1 MKLKKVGVGL
11 IGLGFAIMIGAILPQ
26 SVHASKSN
34 IDLSGLKSDYKC
46 NDSSREYHFYG
57 STTSHNITVDCN
69 GKTVYIYL
77 KNASIDM
84 LNESN
89 DKKSEKKP
97 AINIK
102 SGTNAV
108 IYLEGENV
116 LHGGNNTK
124 LVNRDGYAGIQ
135 VAEGASVTILG
146 NGKADIKGGGN
157 DHGAA
162 GIGAEYDKNC
172 GMITI
177 GDGYNCPVITA
188 VGGDGGAGIGGSED
202 ASCKKGI
209 YIYNG
214 NITATGKNGGAG
226 IGAGDGVAT
235 GSGGNVDTILIS
247 GGTITATGS
256 SGAAGIGGSD
266 SGTGGGSGDASNITI
281 GGGNITAIGGSEAAG
296 IGGGRDALVSNITI
310 TGGTI
315 TATGGKYGAGIGG
328 GNHVGSGDGG
338 DVKNLNIAGGTI
350 IATGG
355 ESAAGIGGGDQSI
368 VTGLMIVEEGAKSL
382 NITATGGKWGAGIG
396 NGNSGVDS
404 NDIDKIYINLNGG
417 KIIATGGSQGAG
429 IGGGNSVAKEI
440 FIYGKGTIDAT
451 GYDESCAIG
460 SGEKEDGGNIT
471 IEGRSG
477 GRALIINAY
486 AAATKGNDN
495 DAAAIG
501 SADSKSGTV
510 TIKNAEVYVD
520 CVYGCYGSGIGI
532 GKNQSLA
539 AHSGGDIIIEN
550 CYIKDK
556 NAADRNASS
565 IGAGT
570 SSKMN
575 NIIIKNSE
583 VYGGSIGGTDNNNQM
598 FDFKCIGDITI
609 DGSTIEATAG
619 NGNRAAIGS
628 SVYSGVGTITI
639 TNSTVTAN
647 AVSGAGIGSGGYTS
661 NSGVEVFRWLG
672 CSAGDIYIK
681 GSTVTANGGDGGAG
695 IGGGWGTSVGSVFIE
710 DSDVEANGGER
721 GYNDAQGGAGI
732 GGGYCE
738 SLPYISVKN
747 STVKATGGRFAAGIG
762 SGGNSSSATTMWN
775 TSCGTV
781 ELEGSNITATG
792 GEGGAGIGTGYGAQF
807 YSHSKINIISCEVTA
822 VGGKYAAGIGAGA
835 NGWAGAGG
843 EACDI
848 TITGDSKVT
857 ATGGEGGAG
866 IGGGRDG
873 GCDTVEISLSETTY
887 LGGDKWLY
895 YVKAT
900 GGKGAA
906 GIGSGGVEA
915 SKDDTFRNDGQDT
928 DKVIIKGGYVYAV
941 GGDNNFGAGAGI
953 GGGARGG
960 NLNGFEVSGGYVVG
974 QAGTA
979 FESKFKADDIGTG
992 GDDGRLSSDNNFKI
1006 TGGTVIGNLS
1016 SDPEEII
1023 VDGGSVSD
1031 KLNNAKRSDG
1041 TKVYRTRMELKTPYY
1056 KISNLATNVSEYG
1069 TSDIISDGNAIVY
1082 LYLPLSGT
1090 DNSKADFEKYHYY
1103 GTTGTSGEE
1112 WIKMDLALSF
1122 VGPDKEP
1129 IVGDSVIYTLNDAD
1143 LKCDILFTKEGDSVE
1158 IDTLTDTK
1166 TTSPGAQVKVNCLDF
1181 GDYYIKA
1188 TTSNMTDNM
1197 YHNTTAVCKG
1207 KVTKSKGVITSV
1219 ECASK
1224 VYDTQP
1230 VAMPTIETNS
1240 DGAVTY
1246 KFYKNDVYL
1255 GDGVRPVEAGEYYV
1269 IASVAGTNNYSAV
1282 DSEKIYF
1289 EIIKRNVSLEMTA
1302 VESGDSATVTV
1313 EVFGLYSNV
1322 GKVTL
1327 AVQGGNTFELDIVKE
1342 NDRYFA
1348 RHTFDTVVGASDYTV
1363 TASYNETK
1371 NYKAIN
1377 QITKNFNKS
1386 LANRTITVNDITAV
1400 YGDSSAP
1407 TSFTVTQSLGSAG
1420 VCTYEVIYD
1429 MDSLNNALTKT
1440 IQVNSTTGE
1449 ITYLNA
1455 GIAYVKITMHDPG
1468 SYYDD
1473 AVAIAKVTV
1482 TRKPITVSSF
1492 AYLADDIS
1500 KTPVTSVKYGEMDT
1514 LLFGL
1519 KYGGSLTAPAD
1530 FAALGS
1536 LEAIAPK
1543 KTLGVN
1549 DDPEIFI
1556 AEITDEIE
1564 LGDVTYDMFISRNYL
1579 ITYDY
1584 GTIDIIPAELRITVD
1599 ATVSEYGKE
1608 PDYTCYFGRV
1618 DGSHD
1623 LMPWDLPEVI
1633 VDDLVLAG
1641 GQQYESLMPGVYD
1654 EVITAELLSN
1664 PNYVVTVKTGD
1675 LRIDKG
1681 QVDLDVSVK
1690 TKIYDGTPSALVTV
1704 ATPDVPDSV
1713 SSGIV
1718 KEVGAVSVEYYSIND
1733 DGDVTELTEAPV
1745 NVGNYYVKTTVAET
1759 ECYKSKEN
1767 ISYFR
1772 ILKARYDIDT
1782 PRLDDIYIKEG
1793 LTLEAQVLPEG
1804 WEWIEPTKELSVGPA
1819 YGFARYTPEKPENY
1833 YAVIRRINFNVL
1845 EVNVD
1850 TGDAGDTDVNV
1861 GYMGKFMVILAL
1873 NVLVGSVIAAVFL
1886 LRKKK

>member
-1 MKLKKVGVGL
+1 MKLKKIGAALV
-11 IGLGFAIMIGAILPQ
+11 GLGFMTVIGAILPQ
-26 SVHASKSN
+26 SVHASKSSIN
-34 IDLSGLKSDYKC
+34 LSSITSDYKC
-46 NDSSREYHFYG
+46 NDSSKEYHFYG
-57 STTSHNITVDCN
+57 ATSDYNITADCN

-77 KNASIDM
+77 ENATIDM
-84 LNESN
+84 LDEDN
-89 DKKSEKKP
+89 DKNSEKKP

-102 SGTNAV
+102 SGTNAI
-108 IYLEGENV
+108 IYLQGDNV

-124 LVNRDGYAGIQ
+124 LIDRDGYAGIQ
-135 VAEGASVTILG
+135 VEEGASVTILG

-162 GIGAEYDKNC
+162 GIGAEYDENC

-177 GDGYNCPVITA
+177 GDSYNCPTITT

-209 YIYNG
+209 YIRNG

-235 GSGGNVDTILIS
+235 GSGGNVDTIIIT
-247 GGTITATGS
+247 GGTIVANGS

-281 GGGNITAIGGSEAAG
+281 AGGNVTATGGSDAAG
-296 IGGGRDALVSNITI
+296 IGGGDDALVSNITI

-328 GNHVGSGDGG
+328 GNSVGDGNGG
-338 DVKNLNIAGGTI
+338 DVNNLYISGGTI
-350 IATGG
+350 TATGG

-368 VTGLMIVEEGAKSL
+368 VTGLEIVEAGYGSL

-396 NGNSGVDS
+396 NGNSGVVS
-404 NDIDKIYINLNGG
+404 NNIDKIYISLNGG
-417 KIIATGGSQGAG
+417 TITATGGSQGAG

-440 FIYGKGTIDAT
+440 CIYGRGTINAT

-460 SGEKEDGGNIT
+460 SGEKEDGGDIT
-471 IEGRSG
+471 IEGISG
-477 GRALIINAY
+477 GRVLTINAN
-486 AAATKGNDN
+486 ALATKGKDN

-501 SADSKSGTV
+501 SADSSGGTV
-510 TIKNAEVYVD
+510 TIKNATVYITNVEY
-520 CVYGCYGSGIGI
+520 CFGSGIGF
-532 GKNQSLA
+532 GKNESLA
-539 AHSGGDIIIEN
+539 SHSGDDIIIEN
-550 CYIKDK
+550 CYIKD
-556 NAADRNASS
+556 NSINRRAST
-565 IGAGT
+565 IGAGS

-575 NIIIKNSE
+575 DITIKNSE
-583 VYGGSIGGTDNNNQM
+583 IYGDSIGGSNNTNQA

-609 DGSTIEATAG
+609 EGSIIEATVSE
-619 NGNRAAIGS
+619 GNRAAIGS
-628 SVYSGVGTITI
+628 AVYSGFGTITI
-639 TNSTVTAN
+639 TNSDITATTS
-647 AVSGAGIGSGGYTS
+647 SGAGIGTGGYTS
-661 NSGVEVFRWLG
+661 NSEAELIRWVG
-672 CSAGDIYIK
+672 CGAGDIYIK
-681 GSTVTANGGDGGAG
+681 GSKVVANGGDGGAG
-695 IGGGWGTSVGSVFIE
+695 IGGGWGTSASSIYIE
-710 DSDVEANGGER
+710 DSNVEATGGER
-721 GYNDAQGGAGI
+721 DNQGGAGI

-738 SLPYISVKN
+738 SLSYISVKN

-762 SGGNSSSATTMWN
+762 CGGNITAATTMWN

-781 ELEGSNITATG
+781 ELENSNVTANG
-792 GEGGAGIGTGYGAQF
+792 GEGAAGIGTGQGAQF
-807 YSHSKINIISCEVTA
+807 YLSAKINIISCEVTA
-822 VGGKYAAGIGAGA
+822 TGGKGGAGIGAGA

-848 TITGDSKVT
+848 TISGASKVT
-857 ATGGEGGAG
+857 ANGGEGGAG
-866 IGGGRDG
+866 IGGGLDG
-873 GCDTVEISLSETTY
+873 GCDTVKISLSETKY
-887 LGGDKWLY
+887 LGGDEWLY

-906 GIGSGGVEA
+906 GIGSGGIEEV
-915 SKDDTFRNDGQDT
+915 KDAKFRNEGQDI
-928 DKVIIKGGYVYAV
+928 DKVIIEGGYVYAV

-974 QAGTA
+974 QAGAA
-979 FESKFKADDIGTG
+979 FENFNKADDIGSG
-992 GDDGRLSSDNNFKI
+992 GDRGTFSKDKNFKI

-1016 SDPEEII
+1016 SDPDTI
-1023 VDGGSVSD
+1023 VIDGGSVSD
-1031 KLNNAKRSDG
+1031 KINNAKRSDG

-1056 KISNLATNVSEYG
+1056 KINNLKISTDKYG
-1069 TSDIISDGNAIVY
+1069 TSDIISDGNAVVY
-1082 LYLPLSGT
+1082 LYMPEKGT
-1090 DNSKADFEKYHYY
+1090 NNSWADFDKYHYY
-1103 GTTGTSGEE
+1103 GTTDTNGEA
-1112 WIKMDLALSF
+1112 WIKMNLVLSF

-1129 IVGDSVIYTLNDAD
+1129 VVGDSVIYTLSDSD
-1143 LKCDILFTKEGDSVE
+1143 LQCDILFSKEGDNIE
-1158 IDTLTDTK
+1158 IDTLTGTK
-1166 TTSPGAQVKVNCLDF
+1166 TTAPGAQVKINCLDF
-1181 GDYYIKA
+1181 GNYMVKA
-1188 TTSNMTDNM
+1188 TTSNMANNM
-1197 YHNTTAVCKG
+1197 YYDATVICTGKTTKAKG
-1207 KVTKSKGVITSV
+1207 IISSV

-1240 DGAVTY
+1240 DGVVTY

-1377 QITKNFNKS
+1377 QITRNFNKS

-1400 YGDSSAP
+1400 YGDSGAP

-1420 VCTYEVIYD
+1420 VCTYEVMYD
-1429 MDSLNNALTKT
+1429 MDSLNNELAKT

-1519 KYGGSLTAPAD
+1519 KYGGSLTVPAD

-1543 KTLGVN
+1543 NTLGVN
-1549 DDPEIFI
+1549 EDPEIFI

-1564 LGDVTYDMFISRNYL
+1564 LGEVTYDMFISRNYL

-1584 GTIDIIPAELRITVD
+1584 GTIDIIPAELKITVD

-1623 LMPWDLPEVI
+1623 LAPWDSPEVI
-1633 VDDLVLAG
+1633 VDDLLLKA
-1641 GQQYESLMPGVYD
+1641 GQQYTGLAPGVYD
-1654 EVITAELLSN
+1654 EIITAELLSN
-1664 PNYVVTVKTGD
+1664 PNYIVTVETGD
-1675 LRIDKG
+1675 LRVDKG
-1681 QVDLDVSVK
+1681 QVDLDVTVK
-1690 TKIYDGTPSALVTV
+1690 TKVYDKTPSVAVTI
-1704 ATPDVPDSV
+1704 ATPDIPDGVGNSV
-1713 SSGIV
+1713 V
-1718 KEVGAVSVEYYSIND
+1718 KDIGAVSVKYYSID
-1733 DGDVTELTEAPV
+1733 DNGGVTELDAAPV
-1745 NVGNYYVKTTVAET
+1745 NVGNYYVKTVVSET
-1759 ECYKSKEN
+1759 EYYMAKED
-1767 ISYFR
+1767 ITYFR

-1782 PRLDDIYIKEG
+1782 PKLEDIYIRDG
-1793 LTLEAQVLPEG
+1793 LTLEAQPLPDG
-1804 WEWIEPTKELSVGPA
+1804 WVWIEPSTELTVGPVSE
-1819 YGFARYTPEKPENY
+1819 FAMYTPETPENY
-1833 YAVIRRINFNVL
+1833 YGVLRRINFNVL
-1845 EVNVD
+1845 EIK
-1850 TGDAGDTDVNV
+1850 TDTDVNV

-1873 NVLVGSVIAAVFL
+1873 NVLVGSAVAAIVL
-1886 LRKKK
+1886 LKKKK